1 VRALCLA
8 LVACAAPDHE
18 VPRAPVDT
26 QHVAFARL
34 LEHGGELYVR
44 TEHACEAVVFAPIP
58 VEGDKRSGTIRF
70 PIYEGGDRGTMQYG
84 FDTYRD
90 GEESLRLSGPSITY
104 AAPNH
109 SDPAY
114 GCVGD
119 VDVTYEGT
127 VVHIVPRAH
136 QAVVAQTLYRSL
148 EECNRANIASP
159 LLAAC

>member
-1 VRALCLA
+1 MKC
-8 LVACAAPDHE
+8 
-18 VPRAPVDT
+18 RAPLST
-26 QHVAFARL
+26 RSTWRSCACSSTAASSTCARSTHV
-34 LEHGGELYVR
+34 
-44 TEHACEAVVFAPIP
+44 
-58 VEGDKRSGTIRF
+58 KRSGTIRF